1 MLYHARNWPAV
12 AQCLPMEPR
21 EVEKLPRAY
30 LANVIYTVVGDLFKQ
45 WVDGEISKR
54 NAKIVED
61 QNLAINMDPEIYAA
75 FKASNHVS
83 VQHGASGHLMKAS
96 ASRRRTKADIEEEK
110 LAASAKEQEIQ
121 QKLQMWDQMEQQVQ
135 KSEQKA
141 EKLRRQSESM
151 SQIYM
156 DGLIKK
162 NDAGLFELV
171 QDPSEAQELQEKR
184 SKPKRRG
191 NIDPHQMQLDDVD
204 LDIQEGDLE

>member
-1 MLYHARNWPAV
+1 
-12 AQCLPMEPR
+12 ME
-21 EVEKLPRAY
+21 L
-30 LANVIYTVVGDLFKQ
+30 
-45 WVDGEISKR
+45 
-54 NAKIVED
+54 
-61 QNLAINMDPEIYAA
+61 
-75 FKASNHVS
+75 
-83 VQHGASGHLMKAS
+83 
-96 ASRRRTKADIEEEK
+96 
-110 LAASAKEQEIQ
+110 
-121 QKLQMWDQMEQQVQ
+121 QVQ

-162 NDAGLFELV
+162 NDDRLFELV
-171 QDPSEAQELQEKR
+171 KDPEEASELQEKR